1 MFPISDSIQAGKF
14 PFINY
19 SLIIL
24 TIAVFILQITT
35 PDQQTF
41 INSYALIPA
50 NVSFIH
56 IKTLLPFITA
66 IFLHGGLLHIIT
78 NMWFLFVFGD
88 NVEAAFGKISY
99 LLLYVAA
106 GVIGNIT
113 QYILMP
119 SSQIPMLGA
128 SGAIA
133 GVLCAYFILFPYAKI
148 KTLFFIFFLVTFVN
162 IPATLMLGY
171 WFVLQI
177 LSGATS
183 LPGGTNTG
191 GVAFFAHIGG
201 FITGILFAKILNTNE
216 LENIGYE

>member
-66 IFLHGGLLHIIT
+66 IFLHGRLLQIIT
-78 NMWFLFVFGD
+78 YISFLFFFRD
-88 NVEAAFGKISY
+88 NAEASSVRTSY
-99 LLLYVAA
+99 L
-106 GVIGNIT
+106 
-113 QYILMP
+113 P
-119 SSQIPMLGA
+119 S
-128 SGAIA
+128 
-133 GVLCAYFILFPYAKI
+133 Y
-148 KTLFFIFFLVTFVN
+148 
-162 IPATLMLGY
+162 
-171 WFVLQI
+171 
-177 LSGATS
+177 
-183 LPGGTNTG
+183 
-191 GVAFFAHIGG
+191 
-201 FITGILFAKILNTNE
+201 
-216 LENIGYE
+216 